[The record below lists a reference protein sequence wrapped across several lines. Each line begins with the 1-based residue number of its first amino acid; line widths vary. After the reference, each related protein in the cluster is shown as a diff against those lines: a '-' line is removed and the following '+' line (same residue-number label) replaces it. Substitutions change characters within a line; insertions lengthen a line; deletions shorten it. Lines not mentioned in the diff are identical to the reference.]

1 MESELLDKTRHLVS
15 GNEREYD
22 RLIAEGVV
30 VKGRF
35 VTDWDAS
42 SPSRAVSVV
51 LGSNYSGL
59 PMWKLED
66 GTSLKEYL
74 GQE

>member
-1 MESELLDKTRHLVS
+1 MALRMRKGEYVSEL
-15 GNEREYD
+15 
-22 RLIAEGVV
+22 
-30 VKGRF
+30 
-35 VTDWDAS
+35 DAS

-59 PMWKLED
+59 LLWKLED